1 MKSKIG
7 RSKCKSLPKI
17 YRYIGY
23 TLAIGFAIYIITK
36 TIQTQ
41 RNKTIEGFK
50 KHGTGAKKSKEDKIN
65 KKEGHKN
72 RKEGHKN
79 RKEGNRNKNDD
90 NESSDDDEEYDDDK
104 ETGLFD

>member
-23 TLAIGFAIYIITK
+23 ALAIGFAIYIITK

-41 RNKTIEGFK
+41 RNKNIEGFK
-50 KHGTGAKKSKEDKIN
+50 KHGTGTKKSKEDKIN
-65 KKEGHKN
+65 K
-72 RKEGHKN
+72 KEGHKN

-90 NESSDDDEEYDDDK
+90 NESSDDEEYDDDK

>member
-23 TLAIGFAIYIITK
+23 TLAIGFAIYIIAK

-50 KHGTGAKKSKEDKIN
+50 KHGKGTKKSKEDKIN
-65 KKEGHKN
+65 KKEGN
-72 RKEGHKN
+72 KN
-79 RKEGNRNKNDD
+79 RKEGNRNKNDY

>member
-23 TLAIGFAIYIITK
+23 TLAIGFAIYIIAK

-65 KKEGHKN
+65 
-72 RKEGHKN
+72 RKEGNKN

>member
-23 TLAIGFAIYIITK
+23 TLAIGFAIYIIAK

-50 KHGTGAKKSKEDKIN
+50 KHGTGEKKSKEDKIN
-65 KKEGHKN
+65 
-72 RKEGHKN
+72 RKEGNKN

-90 NESSDDDEEYDDDK
+90 NESSDDEEYDDDK

>member
-23 TLAIGFAIYIITK
+23 TLAIGFAIYIIAK

-50 KHGTGAKKSKEDKIN
+50 KHGKGTKKSKEDKIN
-65 KKEGHKN
+65 K
-72 RKEGHKN
+72 KEGHKN

>member
-23 TLAIGFAIYIITK
+23 ALSIGFAIYIITK

-41 RNKTIEGFK
+41 RNKNIEGFK
-50 KHGTGAKKSKEDKIN
+50 KHGTGTKKSKEDKIN
-65 KKEGHKN
+65 K
-72 RKEGHKN
+72 KEGHKN

-90 NESSDDDEEYDDDK
+90 NESSDDEEYDDDK